1 MFNDIGGKLKGLA
14 KVTTILGIISSVLS
28 GIVQMIDQPLA
39 GILIMVLGSVL
50 FWISSFTIYG
60 LGQLIENTDELVKQ
74 GRQAPAAPRSPMV
87 PEAQPAYTAPVPQPT
102 PVYVA
107 PAAQPAP
114 QHTAPAAQPAPQH
127 AAPAAQPSE
136 TAVEGI
142 PAENG
147 KILCPTCGTI
157 QNANRRVCFRCGQP
171 LHPMQ

>member
-28 GIVQMIDQPLA
+28 GIVQMFDQPLV
-39 GILIMVLGSVL
+39 GILTMVLGSVL

-60 LGQLIENTDELVKQ
+60 LGQLIENTDELVIQ
-74 GRQAPAAPRSPMV
+74 GRQAPEAPRSPMV
-87 PEAQPAYTAPVPQPT
+87 PEAQPANTAPVPQPT

-114 QHTAPAAQPAPQH
+114 QHT
-127 AAPAAQPSE
+127 APAAQPSE